1 MAVCPLQTP
10 VAGTPL
16 QGRAGVPALQNK
28 ARTSSRDSRNAFVTQ
43 PSPYSCPPPSVS
55 AMSYM
60 SAMKKVPSG
69 GAATITKRIEDLDK
83 ESDLFQAEIEDVK
96 TRHAALQY
104 NYAICDKELDVQ
116 KKELNFECSNAELA
130 FL

>member
-1 MAVCPLQTP
+1 MSFADPCGRHTI
-10 VAGTPL
+10 AR
-16 QGRAGVPALQNK
+16 QGWSPCFAKQGQDIIPGFTKCLC
-28 ARTSSRDSRNAFVTQ
+28 DSTKSLLMSA
-43 PSPYSCPPPSVS
+43 PPVS

-83 ESDLFQAEIEDVK
+83 ESDLFQAEIEGVK

-104 NYAICDKELDVQ
+104 NYAICDKELDVR